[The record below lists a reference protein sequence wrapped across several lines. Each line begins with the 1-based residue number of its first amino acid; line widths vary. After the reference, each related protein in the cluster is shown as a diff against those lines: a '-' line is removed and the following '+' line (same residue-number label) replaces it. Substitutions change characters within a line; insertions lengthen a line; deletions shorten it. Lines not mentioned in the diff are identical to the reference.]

1 MKQFFKFTFAAML
14 GYILAGFVI
23 LVIFFSFLFS
33 AIDSAEGMFNEKKET
48 SVKENSILRIS
59 LSSPIVDR
67 ASNNP
72 FESFNFNTFKSS
84 KALSISEAV
93 LAIRNA
99 IEDTRIKGI
108 YLDLSE
114 INVSMANMEE
124 LKVAL
129 DEFKQSDKFIYS
141 YAEVYSQFAY
151 YVASIS
157 DSIFLN
163 PYGDLEFKGLRSE
176 LAFFKNA
183 LEKLE
188 VDVQIIRGSNNKFK
202 SAVEPF
208 MYDKMSD
215 ANREQLSLILNTFWN
230 NLLSSISNYRNIP
243 TEELNNIA
251 SNLLISSPEDGLKYK
266 LVDGLLYQDEV
277 EDLLKQKA
285 GIEENKDLQFISLKK
300 YAKVKPKKAKT
311 ENEESEDAEKEA
323 EKPWEKKKDKV
334 AVIFAA
340 GEIRSGE
347 SEPDVMG
354 SETIANAIKEARED
368 STVKAIVF
376 RVNSPGGS
384 ALASEIIWRET
395 QLAKQEKPFI
405 VSMGAVAASG
415 GYYISCGADKIYAD
429 ATTVTG
435 SIGVFGIIPNMKSL
449 FNNKLGINFDVVKT
463 NENANI
469 MTVNE
474 PLTDFQY
481 SYIQKSVDRIYNTFL
496 QRVAEGRGVT
506 STYVDSIGQGRV
518 WTGTNAL
525 DLGLVDEI
533 GTLEDAINYAKEVA
547 ELPEDVKLKNYPEEE
562 DPFKKFFEELSVEAK
577 MWFINDNLKKEAEM
591 YRQITQYKSLRGIQ
605 AMMPYEIKLQ

>member
-230 NLLSSISNYRNIP
+230 NLLTSISNYRNIP

-277 EDLLKQKA
+277 EDLLKQKT

-481 SYIQKSVDRIYNTFL
+481 SYIQKSVDRIYDTFL